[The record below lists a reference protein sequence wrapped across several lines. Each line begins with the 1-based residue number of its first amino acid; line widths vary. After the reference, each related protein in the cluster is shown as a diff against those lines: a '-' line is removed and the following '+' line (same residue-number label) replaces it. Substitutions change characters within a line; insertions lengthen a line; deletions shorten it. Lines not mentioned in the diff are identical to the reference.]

1 MNSTQE
7 QRPVVL
13 VAEALDEGAVA
24 WLSQRAEV
32 VEAAAAA
39 SPERFDEALRR
50 AVGLVVRTYTNVDET
65 LLAKAPQLRV
75 VARAGSG
82 LDNID
87 VEACSARGVQV
98 VHTPGA
104 NADAVAELVAAL
116 ALDALRPRPAA
127 PIGAD
132 AQTWSSLR
140 RKAIAA
146 RELGELRV
154 GVLGLGHVGSR
165 VAGIFGAFGCSVF
178 YHDIRVIPTDR
189 RRGARPVSFREL
201 LEGSELLTIHV
212 DDRPGNRGLIGERE
226 LALLRDDALLVNT
239 SRGFVVDER
248 ALAQWLAGHPRAQA
262 ALDVYAVE
270 PIPRSSPLAGLPNA
284 RLLPHIGA
292 ATRRAHRR
300 MSQRAVEALWEALV
314 GRSA

>member
-98 VHTPGA
+98 VHTP
-104 NADAVAELVAAL
+104 
-116 ALDALRPRPAA
+116 
-127 PIGAD
+127 
-132 AQTWSSLR
+132 
-140 RKAIAA
+140 
-146 RELGELRV
+146 
-154 GVLGLGHVGSR
+154 
-165 VAGIFGAFGCSVF
+165 
-178 YHDIRVIPTDR
+178 
-189 RRGARPVSFREL
+189 
-201 LEGSELLTIHV
+201 
-212 DDRPGNRGLIGERE
+212 
-226 LALLRDDALLVNT
+226 
-239 SRGFVVDER
+239 
-248 ALAQWLAGHPRAQA
+248 
-262 ALDVYAVE
+262 
-270 PIPRSSPLAGLPNA
+270 
-284 RLLPHIGA
+284 
-292 ATRRAHRR
+292 
-300 MSQRAVEALWEALV
+300 
-314 GRSA
+314 